1 MNKVDISAIIIFYE
15 KYQCD
20 EVMEIHSAYKSSM
33 DETGKSYELVYV
45 VDGNLPEIF
54 AKLKRIGD
62 GDEKVKIVKLG
73 RWFGDATSLEVGFE
87 NSSGDLIITL
97 PSYQQVDEKE
107 IPKLI
112 EEMHDADMV
121 VTWRYPRVDS
131 FLNKI
136 QSRFF
141 NWMIKAFVG
150 TKFNDMKSQLRL
162 FKREVLEKI
171 YLYGDQDRF
180 LPLWAWRIGFKVKE
194 VKVKQKKPDQRQVL
208 YPFASYIRRSL
219 EIISMFFL
227 IRFTKKPIRF
237 FGGSGL
243 IIFGFGFILSIYL
256 FIERIF
262 FDVALADRPMLL
274 VAILLIVFGI
284 LSFAIGL
291 VGELIIFTHAEHIQD
306 YIVEEVIQKEKPET
320 KVVEKNEAK
329 KIEDPVES
337 RNS

>member
-1 MNKVDISAIIIFYE
+1 MKQIDVSAIIVFYE
-15 KYQCD
+15 RYQCD
-20 EVMEIHSAYKSSM
+20 DVEKIHYAYKNSLE
-33 DETGKSYELVYV
+33 ETGKSYEMVYV
-45 VDGNLPEIF
+45 VDGNLPEILDQLR
-54 AKLKRIGD
+54 KISSE
-62 GDEKVKIVKLG
+62 DEKIKIIKLG

-87 NSSGDLIITL
+87 NSSGRLIITL
-97 PSYQQVDEKE
+97 PSYQQVDENE
-107 IPKLI
+107 IPRLI
-112 EEMHDADMV
+112 DEMHDADMV

-136 QSRFF
+136 QSSVF
-141 NWMIKAFVG
+141 NGMIKAFVG
-150 TKFNDMKSQLRL
+150 TKFNDMKSQVRV

-180 LPLWAWRIGFKVKE
+180 LPLWAWRIGFRVKE
-194 VKVKQKKPDQRQVL
+194 VKVKQKKPDSRQVL
-208 YPFASYIRRSL
+208 YPFGSYIRRTL

-243 IIFGFGFILSIYL
+243 IIFGIGFLLSIYL

-262 FDVALADRPMLL
+262 FGIALADRPMLL
-274 VAILLIVFGI
+274 VAILLVVFGI

-306 YIVEEVIQKEKPET
+306 YIVEEVIQKKSTEQEFKDKSHEEKVKDE
-320 KVVEKNEAK
+320 V
-329 KIEDPVES
+329 IRGS
-337 RNS
+337 